1 MVDSGIPLITLVIKS
16 QKNDELDL
24 LADNEKSLLDT
35 LSMLCS
41 FLSVKDF
48 CSFIFSDKFSNLTK
62 YDLDLVFEIGL
73 YANHEL
79 TLELSLS
86 KEKMRI
92 DDLIGQGC
100 FDNNSFEFSMSE
112 ELEIGI
118 NNWLTCIFNQ

>member
-1 MVDSGIPLITLVIKS
+1 MITLVIKS
-16 QKNDELDL
+16 QNNDGLDL

-79 TLELSLS
+79 TLELSLN
-86 KEKMRI
+86 KGKMRI
-92 DDLIGQGC
+92 DDLIDQGC
-100 FDNNSFEFSMSE
+100 FHNNSFEFSISE

-118 NNWLTCIFNQ
+118 NNWLTCIFN

>member
-16 QKNDELDL
+16 QNNDGLDL

-79 TLELSLS
+79 TLELSLN
-86 KEKMRI
+86 KGKMRI
-92 DDLIGQGC
+92 DDLIDQGC
-100 FDNNSFEFSMSE
+100 FDNNSFEFSISE

-118 NNWLTCIFNQ
+118 NNWLNCIFN

>member
-16 QKNDELDL
+16 QNNDGLDL
-24 LADNEKSLLDT
+24 LGDNEKSLLDT

-62 YDLDLVFEIGL
+62 YDLDFVFEIGL

-79 TLELSLS
+79 TLELSLN
-86 KEKMRI
+86 KGKMRI
-92 DDLIGQGC
+92 DDLIDQGC

-118 NNWLTCIFNQ
+118 NNWLTCIFN

>member
-16 QKNDELDL
+16 QNDDGLDL

-73 YANHEL
+73 YANHDL
-79 TLELSLS
+79 TLELSLN
-86 KEKMRI
+86 KGKMRI
-92 DDLIGQGC
+92 DDLIDQGC

-118 NNWLTCIFNQ
+118 NNWLTCIFN

>member
-1 MVDSGIPLITLVIKS
+1 MVGSGIPLITLVIKS
-16 QKNDELDL
+16 QNNDGLDL

-48 CSFIFSDKFSNLTK
+48 CSFVFSDKFSNLTK

-79 TLELSLS
+79 TLELSLN
-86 KEKMRI
+86 KGKMRI
-92 DDLIGQGC
+92 DDLIDQGC

>member
-1 MVDSGIPLITLVIKS
+1 MVDSEIPLITLVIKS
-16 QKNDELDL
+16 QNNDGLDL

-79 TLELSLS
+79 TLELSLN
-86 KEKMRI
+86 KGKMRI
-92 DDLIGQGC
+92 DDLIDQGC
-100 FDNNSFEFSMSE
+100 FHNNSFEFSISE

-118 NNWLTCIFNQ
+118 NNWLTCIFN

>member
-16 QKNDELDL
+16 QNDDGLDL

-79 TLELSLS
+79 TLELRLN
-86 KEKMRI
+86 KGKMRI
-92 DDLIGQGC
+92 DDLIYQGC

-118 NNWLTCIFNQ
+118 NNWLTCIFN

>member
-1 MVDSGIPLITLVIKS
+1 MVDNGIPLITLVIKS
-16 QKNDELDL
+16 QNNDALDL
-24 LADNEKSLLDT
+24 LTDNEKSLLDT

-48 CSFIFSDKFSNLTK
+48 CSFIFSDKFSSLTK

-73 YANHEL
+73 YTNNEI
-79 TLELSLS
+79 TLELSLT

-92 DDLIGQGC
+92 DDLIDQGC
-100 FDNNSFEFSMSE
+100 FDNNSFEFSMFE

-118 NNWLTCIFNQ
+118 NNWLTSIFN

>member
-16 QKNDELDL
+16 QNNDGLDL

-79 TLELSLS
+79 TLELNLS

>member
-1 MVDSGIPLITLVIKS
+1 MVDSEIPLITLVIKS
-16 QKNDELDL
+16 QNNDGLDL

-79 TLELSLS
+79 TLELSLN
-86 KEKMRI
+86 KGKMRI
-92 DDLIGQGC
+92 DDLIDQGC
-100 FDNNSFEFSMSE
+100 FDNNSFEFSISE

-118 NNWLTCIFNQ
+118 NNWLNCIFN

>member
-1 MVDSGIPLITLVIKS
+1 MVDNEIPLITLVIKS
-16 QKNDELDL
+16 QNNDGLDL

-79 TLELSLS
+79 TLELSLN
-86 KEKMRI
+86 KGKMRI
-92 DDLIGQGC
+92 DDLIDQGC

>member
-16 QKNDELDL
+16 QNKDGLDL

-48 CSFIFSDKFSNLTK
+48 CSFIFSDKLSSLTK

-73 YANHEL
+73 YANHEI
-79 TLELSLS
+79 TLELGIT

-92 DDLIGQGC
+92 DDLIDQGC

-118 NNWLTCIFNQ
+118 NNWLTCIFN

>member
-16 QKNDELDL
+16 QNNDGLDL

-48 CSFIFSDKFSNLTK
+48 CSFVFSDKFSNLTK

-79 TLELSLS
+79 TLELSLN
-86 KEKMRI
+86 KGKMKI
-92 DDLIGQGC
+92 DDLIDQGC

-118 NNWLTCIFNQ
+118 NNWLTCIFN

>member
-16 QKNDELDL
+16 QNNDGLDL

>member
-1 MVDSGIPLITLVIKS
+1 MVDSEIPLITLVIKS
-16 QKNDELDL
+16 QNNDGLDL
-24 LADNEKSLLDT
+24 LADDEKSLLDT

-41 FLSVKDF
+41 FFSVKDF

-79 TLELSLS
+79 TLELSLN
-86 KEKMRI
+86 KGKMRI
-92 DDLIGQGC
+92 DDLIDQGC

-118 NNWLTCIFNQ
+118 NNWLTCIFN

>member
-16 QKNDELDL
+16 QNNDGLDL

-79 TLELSLS
+79 TLELSLN
-86 KEKMRI
+86 KGKMRI
-92 DDLIGQGC
+92 DDLIDQGC

-118 NNWLTCIFNQ
+118 NNWLTCIFN

>member
-1 MVDSGIPLITLVIKS
+1 MVDSEIPLITLVIKS
-16 QKNDELDL
+16 QNNDGLDL

-48 CSFIFSDKFSNLTK
+48 CSFIFSNKFSNLTK

-79 TLELSLS
+79 TLELSLN
-86 KEKMRI
+86 KGKMRI
-92 DDLIGQGC
+92 DDLIDQGC
-100 FDNNSFEFSMSE
+100 FDNNSFEFSISE

-118 NNWLTCIFNQ
+118 NNWLTCIFN

>member
-16 QKNDELDL
+16 QNNDGLDL

-48 CSFIFSDKFSNLTK
+48 CSFIFSDKLSNLTK

-79 TLELSLS
+79 TLELSLN
-86 KEKMRI
+86 KGKMRI
-92 DDLIGQGC
+92 DDLIDQGC
-100 FDNNSFEFSMSE
+100 FDNNSFEFSISE

-118 NNWLTCIFNQ
+118 NNWLTCIFN

>member
-1 MVDSGIPLITLVIKS
+1 MVDSAIPLITLVIKS
-16 QKNDELDL
+16 QNKDGLDL

-79 TLELSLS
+79 TLELSLN
-86 KEKMRI
+86 KGKMRI
-92 DDLIGQGC
+92 DDLIDQGC

-118 NNWLTCIFNQ
+118 NNWLTCIFN

>member
-1 MVDSGIPLITLVIKS
+1 MVDSEIPLITLVIKS
-16 QKNDELDL
+16 QNNDGLDL

-79 TLELSLS
+79 TLELSLN
-86 KEKMRI
+86 KGKMRI
-92 DDLIGQGC
+92 DDLIGHGC
-100 FDNNSFEFSMSE
+100 FDNNSFEFSISE

-118 NNWLTCIFNQ
+118 NNWLTYIFN

>member
-1 MVDSGIPLITLVIKS
+1 MIKS
-16 QKNDELDL
+16 VDNKTEQNLNHSQKELI
-24 LADNEKSLLDT
+24 DT

-79 TLELSLS
+79 TLELSLN
-86 KEKMRI
+86 KGKMRI
-92 DDLIGQGC
+92 YDLIDQGC

-118 NNWLTCIFNQ
+118 NNWLTCIFN

>member
-1 MVDSGIPLITLVIKS
+1 MVDNGIPLITLVIKS
-16 QKNDELDL
+16 QNNDGLDL
-24 LADNEKSLLDT
+24 LAENEKSLVDT

-79 TLELSLS
+79 TLELSLN
-86 KEKMRI
+86 KGKMRI
-92 DDLIGQGC
+92 DDLIDQGC
-100 FDNNSFEFSMSE
+100 FDNNSFEFSISE

-118 NNWLTCIFNQ
+118 NNWLTCIFN

>member
-16 QKNDELDL
+16 QNNDGLDL
-24 LADNEKSLLDT
+24 LAENEKSLLDT

-79 TLELSLS
+79 TLELSLN
-86 KEKMRI
+86 KGKMRI
-92 DDLIGQGC
+92 DDLIDQRC
-100 FDNNSFEFSMSE
+100 FDNNSFEFSMFE

-118 NNWLTCIFNQ
+118 NNWLTCIFN

>member
-1 MVDSGIPLITLVIKS
+1 MVDSEIPLITLVIKS
-16 QKNDELDL
+16 QNNDGLYL
-24 LADNEKSLLDT
+24 LGDNEKSLLDT

-92 DDLIGQGC
+92 DDLINQGC
-100 FDNNSFEFSMSE
+100 FDDNSFEFSMSE

-118 NNWLTCIFNQ
+118 NNWLTCILN